1 MFKKALS
8 DMETTTVA
16 NKKTVRK
23 RKKLTPEENRALNVA
38 MPSRNRSIEAFRR
51 NRGAII
57 VHDPTLLYT

>member
-1 MFKKALS
+1 MADASKKET
-8 DMETTTVA
+8 DMEAT
-16 NKKTVRK
+16 KKTMRR
-23 RKKLTPEENRALNVA
+23 RKKLTQEENRALNVA